1 MIKIITGWSNHGGST
16 TAFVNLCN
24 LFNENG
30 IDCTLYGGQ
39 EWHLDKCRSGT
50 LQDIEPIEEGD
61 IIISHFCHAGR
72 HPLVKKHILS
82 LHEKDLFPLKNLDLS
97 QYDCVQFL
105 NEQQRDWHLDDI
117 SDTVENVII
126 PNVYDDL
133 VKNKK
138 PHTSRGVAGIVGSV
152 DKNKNTHDSIERA
165 LSDGYKKVVLFGKVT
180 EFDYFKEKVEPLLN
194 ENVVLAGYIEDKQKM
209 YDMVEAV
216 YLSSSSECAPLV
228 KGECKLTGTKFR
240 GNNNTRGS
248 ADPAPKEAILAMWKR
263 CLEL

>member
-1 MIKIITGWSNHGGST
+1 MIKIITGWSNQGGST

-39 EWHLDKCRSGT
+39 DWHLDKCRSGK
-50 LQDIEPIEEGD
+50 LEDIEPIEDGD
-61 IIISHFCHAGR
+61 IIISHFCHAAR
-72 HPLVKKHILS
+72 HPSVKKHILS

-105 NEQQRDWHLDDI
+105 NEQQRDWHLK
-117 SDTVENVII
+117 DTEGDVDHVII
-126 PNVYDDL
+126 PNVYDPL
-133 VKNKK
+133 KKNKK
-138 PHTSRGVAGIVGSV
+138 PHTSRNVAGIIGSV
-152 DKNKNTHDSIERA
+152 DKNKNTHISIEKA
-165 LSDGYKKVVLFGKVT
+165 IKEGNKKVMLFGKVT
-180 EFDYFKEKVEPLLN
+180 DFDYFKSSVEPLLN

-209 YDMVEAV
+209 YDMVDTV
-216 YLSSSSECAPLV
+216 YLSSDSECAPLV

-240 GNNNTRGS
+240 GNENTRGA
-248 ADPAPKEAILAMWKR
+248 ADPAPKEAILAKWKR